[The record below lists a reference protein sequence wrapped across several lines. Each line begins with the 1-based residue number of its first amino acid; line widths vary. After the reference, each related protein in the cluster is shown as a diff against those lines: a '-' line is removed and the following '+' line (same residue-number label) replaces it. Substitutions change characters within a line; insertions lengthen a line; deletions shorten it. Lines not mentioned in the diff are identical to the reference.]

1 MLAFRE
7 CCRFSTFLTSCPLR
21 SRAARYLGLGR
32 GVVRI
37 VVFIVLALG
46 LGACAD
52 PYVSTTA
59 NTISSGEWRIERQAD
74 RVTGNAIAS
83 ALLRTRNSSHS
94 GEDYAKPAQLQLTC
108 FERNPVV
115 RFSFE
120 FKVGSDDNS
129 ALGYRFDDKPGRDN
143 FASRILL
150 GYTVLVIEDKAAVAQ
165 FVDELVNSNT
175 LYLRIRSL
183 NAGRTTAE
191 FRVAGA
197 AAAVQAALAECPVTP
212 VQAQK
217 RTS

>member
-1 MLAFRE
+1 LQNV
-7 CCRFSTFLTSCPLR
+7 SSLR
-21 SRAARYLGLGR
+21 R
-32 GVVRI
+32 GIVRW
-37 VVFIVLALG
+37 VSFVGVALL

-59 NTISSGEWRIERQAD
+59 NTISSGEWKIERQPD

-83 ALLRTRNSSHS
+83 ALLRTRTSSHS

-108 FERNPVV
+108 FERNPLV

-143 FASRILL
+143 VASRILL
-150 GYTVLVIEDKAAVAQ
+150 GYTVIVIEDKAAVAQ
-165 FVDELVNSNT
+165 FIDELVNSNM
-175 LYLRIRSL
+175 LYIRIRSL

-197 AAAVQAALAECPVTP
+197 VAAVQAALAECPVASP
-212 VQAQK
+212 QK

>member
-1 MLAFRE
+1 VRWAAFVGIA
-7 CCRFSTFLTSCPLR
+7 FL
-21 SRAARYLGLGR
+21 
-32 GVVRI
+32 
-37 VVFIVLALG
+37 

-59 NTISSGEWRIERQAD
+59 NTVSSGEWKIERQAD
-74 RVTGNAIAS
+74 RVTGSAIAS
-83 ALLRTRNSSHS
+83 ALLRTLNSSHS
-94 GEDYAKPAQLQLTC
+94 QDAFSHPAQLQLTC

-120 FKVGSDDNS
+120 FKIGSDKNS

-143 FASRILL
+143 VESRILI
-150 GYTVLVIEDKAAVAQ
+150 GYTVIIIEDKVAVAQ
-165 FVDELVNSNT
+165 FIDELVNSNT

-183 NAGRTTAE
+183 NQGRTTAE

-197 AAAVQAALAECPVTP
+197 AAAVQAAFAECPVTQP
-212 VQAQK
+212 QK